1 MSLFTLPILEIL
13 KDQYAQLPLP
23 SESIVRG
30 GTYIVTG
37 ANIGLGYE
45 CAKHLVNFSAS
56 HVILAVRSQER
67 GDVAKARIES
77 DTGRTGIAEVWL
89 LDLANYDS
97 VKAFA
102 ERAMALARLD
112 GIVENASV
120 ALGRWSMS
128 EETETMIT
136 VNVLSTFLLAVLLLP
151 KMRESAVTTGTIP
164 HIAVISS
171 GAAFSGTQEVLEK
184 LEGDSIEA
192 LSEEGNWGDFSS
204 R

>member
-102 ERAMALARLD
+102 ERAMTLARLD

-171 GAAFSGTQEVLEK
+171 GAAFSGAQEVLEK

>member
-1 MSLFTLPILEIL
+1 LSVFTLPILEIL

-23 SESIVRG
+23 SESIIRG

-45 CAKHLVNFSAS
+45 CAKHLVNLSAS

-77 DTGRTGIAEVWL
+77 DTGHTGIAEVWL
-89 LDLANYDS
+89 LDLADYDS

-102 ERAMALARLD
+102 ERAMTLARLD

-120 ALGRWSMS
+120 ALGMQRQL
-128 EETETMIT
+128 ERHHT
-136 VNVLSTFLLAVLLLP
+136 LL
-151 KMRESAVTTGTIP
+151 
-164 HIAVISS
+164 
-171 GAAFSGTQEVLEK
+171 
-184 LEGDSIEA
+184 
-192 LSEEGNWGDFSS
+192 
-204 R
+204 